1 MSDQQRILALA
12 RRSLVLLPVTMLIG
26 VALYGG
32 TAWFR
37 ERSRTQLSQVQE
49 QVSASQANL
58 ANLQGDLANLQADVG
73 RFAALREQGVVG
85 RADRAAW
92 VEQLL
97 ASRARVGLPDT
108 LSYTLQP
115 PMPVSSQGDSASD
128 AGAAPAASPA
138 APGDATQAVFHDLD
152 VALTNIHEQELL
164 ALLEDY
170 RGHVKGRFRV
180 NACALSARTEAGLT
194 ARCTLRFFTL
204 PDDVPAAAAQ

>member
-1 MSDQQRILALA
+1 MGALWHSDA
-12 RRSLVLLPVTMLIG
+12 
-26 VALYGG
+26 
-32 TAWFR
+32 
-37 ERSRTQLSQVQE
+37 SRTALPASEPATLVTPNTPPPRPRRHRLRIWSGLLVIFLLLGLAIQRELESAYWQAHFLSRYAE
-49 QVSASQANL
+49 K
-58 ANLQGDLANLQADVG
+58 
-73 RFAALREQGVVG
+73 
-85 RADRAAW
+85 
-92 VEQLL
+92 
-97 ASRARVGLPDT
+97 

-164 ALLEDY
+164 AFLEDY